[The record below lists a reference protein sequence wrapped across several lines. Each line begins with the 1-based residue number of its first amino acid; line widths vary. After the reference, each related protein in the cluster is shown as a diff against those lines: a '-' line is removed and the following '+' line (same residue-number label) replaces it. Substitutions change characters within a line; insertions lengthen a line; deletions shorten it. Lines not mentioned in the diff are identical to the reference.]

1 MATEGLIADCAG
13 PCPPPAAAAG
23 FGGGSG
29 WRGCCTAVQWL
40 SQHIIAFLRQL
51 GLGNSVHS
59 K

>member
-29 WRGCCTAVQWL
+29 W
-40 SQHIIAFLRQL
+40 
-51 GLGNSVHS
+51 
-59 K
+59 